1 MCKGYSP
8 RIVNII
14 PLVQAKI
21 KQVFLEITGTVIKS
35 TADNSKLENVG
46 LGTLKIVDLQLQC
59 TVYSYNVH
67 TLFCVAFNEI
77 QQTYDLD
84 YDRHSP
90 AKFTVHIKSQVEYLN

>member
-35 TADNSKLENVG
+35 TADNSKLENAG
-46 LGTLKIVDLQLQC
+46 LGTLKIVDFE
-59 TVYSYNVH
+59 SYV
-67 TLFCVAFNEI
+67 
-77 QQTYDLD
+77 Q
-84 YDRHSP
+84 
-90 AKFTVHIKSQVEYLN
+90 FTVTMYIPFFVLHLMRFSKHTI